1 MTTDTSSIDRFIR
14 VTRSNQA
21 GRVQPQLYRKGVAR
35 LSHLATL
42 FEVPTHFR
50 IVYST
55 SRRVELVTL
64 PDATWIVYDQYLGQS
79 LNLLNRLFIE
89 AGDLEP
95 AIIYFHK
102 VLAERLVEV
111 GRLEQALHCAA
122 FYDEH
127 RDLLQPR
134 RLDEPWRFLLTEVHE
149 TFLMSHELG
158 HRLYDQENALP
169 ETREQVAE
177 LIAAQI
183 TSKQRSL
190 EDQVRDLRN
199 APAAAIHHRDV
210 EDVINDVQQLAQAP
224 DTFMA
229 AQLAC
234 LDDPQ
239 TFEEVFCDIFA
250 ADLVMAAMTSE
261 GADPI
266 QVLRAIYIG
275 FYHIQALEYLKR
287 FPLLAGSETDWAT
300 DIVPRVQTRAHC
312 LQDHLKFLY
321 GVYLLSNGSDAA
333 ELPAATARLGIA
345 LFEDQKRHYESVYDA
360 AMNLCDNLRK
370 DNWIEELGQA
380 AMGELHDRIGEAGG
394 DAITADRLKRLVLA
408 MTGWL
413 GDPAPATPPA
423 PGAETE

>member
-1 MTTDTSSIDRFIR
+1 
-14 VTRSNQA
+14 
-21 GRVQPQLYRKGVAR
+21 
-35 LSHLATL
+35 
-42 FEVPTHFR
+42 
-50 IVYST
+50 
-55 SRRVELVTL
+55 
-64 PDATWIVYDQYLGQS
+64 
-79 LNLLNRLFIE
+79 
-89 AGDLEP
+89 
-95 AIIYFHK
+95 
-102 VLAERLVEV
+102 
-111 GRLEQALHCAA
+111 
-122 FYDEH
+122 
-127 RDLLQPR
+127 
-134 RLDEPWRFLLTEVHE
+134 
-149 TFLMSHELG
+149 MSHELG